1 MNDYKNPLQRV
12 LLTTGGTGGHVFPAL
27 AVAEELQKRNP
38 QVAIM
43 FVGSQYGPEV
53 RMVTNAGLE
62 FRGLPVRGFLGRG
75 VKAITAGLLMTQA
88 VFKSLWIVCG
98 FKPQV
103 TVGFGGYAAFA
114 PMVASCLRGFP
125 TALHEQNAIAGVS
138 NKVLARISRR
148 VFLSMAGTEG
158 FAVHKC
164 VLTGNPVRASVAQVG
179 IQRLEHMAQQEA
191 GPTVCVSD
199 STAASSTK
207 NARPCEV
214 LSAPRRVLIM
224 GGSLGA
230 RALNDCVIGALPL
243 FKAAGVELLHQTG
256 PQDFEKVQAAY
267 VAAGYAPHCVQ
278 PFIDDMGYAYSW
290 ADLALC
296 RAGATTVAEL
306 AAAALPAVLVP
317 FPYAIHD
324 HQTFNARTL
333 ARAGAAVLVQEGD
346 MQHVDVPALVVR
358 MLEDTAGLYNMSKA
372 AHAQARIDAAVRV
385 VDELER
391 LAISKT

>member
-1 MNDYKNPLQRV
+1 MSDCKAPLQRV

-38 QVAIM
+38 QVALL

-75 VKAITAGLLMTQA
+75 FKAVGAGLLMSQA
-88 VFKSLWIVCG
+88 IGKALWVVCG

-114 PMVASCLRGFP
+114 PMLASRLRGVP
-125 TALHEQNAIAGVS
+125 TALHEQNAVAGVS
-138 NKVLARISRR
+138 NKILARMSRR
-148 VFLSMAGTEG
+148 VCLSMPDTEG
-158 FAVHKC
+158 FAPHKC
-164 VLTGNPVRASVAQVG
+164 VLTGNPVRSAVAAVG
-179 IQRLEHMAQQEA
+179 AARLE
-191 GPTVCVSD
+191 GLSF
-199 STAASSTK
+199 TAAQESADRDCGEVVPT
-207 NARPCEV
+207 ARKV
-214 LSAPRRVLIM
+214 LVM

-230 RALNDCVIGALPL
+230 RALNDSVVAALAD
-243 FKAAGVELLHQTG
+243 FRAAGVELLHQTG
-256 PQDFEKVQAAY
+256 RQDFEKVQAAY

-278 PFIDDMGYAYSW
+278 PFIEDMGSAYAW
-290 ADLALC
+290 ADMALC

-333 ARAGAAVLVQEGD
+333 ARAGAAVLVQEAD
-346 MQHVDVPALVVR
+346 MQHVDVPALIVR
-358 MLEDTAGLYNMSKA
+358 MLEDGAALHNMSRA
-372 AHAQARIDAAVRV
+372 AHAQARVNAAARV
-385 VDELER
+385 VDELET
-391 LAISKT
+391 LITSKK

>member
-75 VKAITAGLLMTQA
+75 VKAISAALMMAQA
-88 VFKSLWIVCG
+88 VFKSLWIVFG

-114 PMVASCLRGFP
+114 PMLASRLRGLP

-148 VFLSMAGTEG
+148 VFLSMADTEG
-158 FAVHKC
+158 FAARKC
-164 VLTGNPVRASVAQVG
+164 VLTGNPMRISVAQVG
-179 IQRLEHMAQQEA
+179 IKRLENMAQQEA
-191 GPTVCVSD
+191 D
-199 STAASSTK
+199 TAHASSNTVTSS
-207 NARPCEV
+207 NQETRPCEV
-214 LSAPRRVLIM
+214 LSAPRKVLIM

-230 RALNDCVIGALPL
+230 RALNDCVVAALPV

-256 PQDFEKVQAAY
+256 RQDFEKVQAAY

-278 PFIDDMGYAYSW
+278 PFIEDMGSAYSW
-290 ADLALC
+290 ADMALC

-324 HQTFNARTL
+324 HQTYNARTL
-333 ARAGAAVLVQEGD
+333 ARAGAAVLVQEAD

-391 LAISKT
+391 LVISKK